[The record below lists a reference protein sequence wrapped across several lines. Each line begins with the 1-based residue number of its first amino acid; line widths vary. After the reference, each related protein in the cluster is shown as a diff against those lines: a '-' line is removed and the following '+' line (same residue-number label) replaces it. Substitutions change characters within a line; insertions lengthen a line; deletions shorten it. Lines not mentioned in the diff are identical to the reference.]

1 MDTSTWKKLKLKTLP
16 LPMKLLVFKL
26 LIAILFCSILSC
38 SSGGKESI
46 STLKKDST
54 PVLLKADTST
64 PFKWPDNLVVEKITY
79 LKPTDGHIVSYL
91 NKLIVSPNGDHFYV
105 FDRNQSKI
113 FVFDDSG
120 NPKQIF
126 DHNGDGPA
134 EYLEIRDVQIDF
146 ENDIL
151 EILDYLKLKRYKLST
166 FEYISTEDLRDL
178 PKDKNFT
185 NFCRIGNILY
195 LWTPLP
201 PNQLVGEE
209 ELGTHHL
216 LRVENGSTNFYV
228 EKKFGVIDANIF
240 YPAQSKNE
248 YNISGILGST
258 DILGL
263 TKDSVYTK
271 FRFDYGDK
279 EIPLF
284 ELMNY
289 WENKYEILTS
299 EYYKPPQTIRETK
312 DYLFFRFSGGSKG
325 HNVLYDKNTKSVIS
339 IGHIKTIID
348 DLVIILSDSIY
359 LYGYMPS
366 VYLIDYIENGGSL
379 TDTQFFKDLDLNTLE
394 KDENP
399 IIVKFRLPYRENI

>member
-1 MDTSTWKKLKLKTLP
+1 M
-16 LPMKLLVFKL
+16 
-26 LIAILFCSILSC
+26 AC
-38 SSGGKESI
+38 SSGRKEPKSSSSENNSPI
-46 STLKKDST
+46 
-54 PVLLKADTST
+54 LLKVDTSI
-64 PFKWPDNLVVEKITY
+64 PFKWPDNLEVEKITY
-79 LKPTDGHIVSYL
+79 LKPTDGHIVSYV
-91 NKLIVSPNGDHFYV
+91 NKVIVSPSGDHFYV

-120 NPKQIF
+120 IPKQIL
-126 DHNGDGPA
+126 DRKGNGPE

-185 NFCRIGNILY
+185 NFTRIGDVLY

-216 LRVENGSTNFYV
+216 LRVENGSTSFHV

-240 YPAQSKNE
+240 YPAASKNE
-248 YNISGILGST
+248 YNITGRLGST

-279 EIPLF
+279 EIPLI
-284 ELMNY
+284 ELMNF
-289 WENKYEILTS
+289 WEKRFEIFAS
-299 EYYKPPQTIRETK
+299 EYYTPPQIIRETK
-312 DYLFFRFSGGSKG
+312 DHLYFWFGGANRA
-325 HNVLYDKNTKSVIS
+325 HNVLFDKNTKSVIS
-339 IGHIKTIID
+339 IGHVKNIID
-348 DLVIILSDSIY
+348 DLVLIMSDSVN

-366 VYLIDYIENGGSL
+366 VHLVEYIERGGSL
-379 TDTQFFKDLDLNTLE
+379 SDSQFFKDLDTNSLE

-399 IIVKFRLPYRENI
+399 IIVKFRLPYPENQK

>member
-1 MDTSTWKKLKLKTLP
+1 M
-16 LPMKLLVFKL
+16 
-26 LIAILFCSILSC
+26 AC
-38 SSGGKESI
+38 SSGRKEPKSSSSENNSPI
-46 STLKKDST
+46 ILK
-54 PVLLKADTST
+54 VDTSI
-64 PFKWPDNLVVEKITY
+64 PFKWPDNLEVEKITY
-79 LKPTDGHIVSYL
+79 LKPLDGHIVSYV
-91 NKLIVSPNGDHFYV
+91 NKVIVSPSGDHFYV

-120 NPKQIF
+120 IPKQIL
-126 DHNGDGPA
+126 DRKGNGPE

-185 NFCRIGNILY
+185 NFTRIGDVLY

-216 LRVENGSTNFYV
+216 LRVENGSTSFHV

-240 YPAQSKNE
+240 YPAASKNE
-248 YNISGILGST
+248 YNITGRLGST

-279 EIPLF
+279 EIPLI
-284 ELMNY
+284 ELMNF
-289 WENKYEILTS
+289 WEKRFEIFAS
-299 EYYKPPQTIRETK
+299 EYYTPPQIIRETK
-312 DYLFFRFSGGSKG
+312 DHLYFWFGGANRA
-325 HNVLYDKNTKSVIS
+325 HNVLFDKNTKSVIS
-339 IGHIKTIID
+339 IGHVKNIID
-348 DLVIILSDSIY
+348 DLVLIMSDSVN

-366 VYLIDYIENGGSL
+366 VHLVEYIERGGSL
-379 TDTQFFKDLDLNTLE
+379 SDSQFFKDLDTNSLE

-399 IIVKFRLPYRENI
+399 IIVKFRLPYPENQK